1 MTIINE
7 TIFVDGSFVPAHSSQ
22 RIDLVNP
29 ATEEVFATVVDA
41 DETDVD
47 TAVRSARLAFDSW
60 RNSTLQERADV
71 LLAIADGIE
80 ARAAEMID
88 VLMTANGAT
97 RQWAAY
103 VGPGSAFIYRGWA
116 QFVLNEGYEEVRPG
130 QGGHSVYQREPL
142 GVVAAIVPWN
152 SPQVLLASKI
162 APALAAGCTIVAKP
176 SPETTLDT
184 YLLAEIIRDKGL
196 PPGIVNVVSGGRDT
210 GAALV
215 GHEGVDYVSFTGS
228 TAAGRRIAALC
239 GEQLKG
245 VSAEL
250 GGKSAIII
258 CEDADMAVVEDLL
271 WSEVI
276 PYSGQVC
283 YMCSRVLV
291 HRSRY
296 DEIVEF
302 LRSRLAGAKVG
313 DPFAEDT
320 VFGPLITPAARAK
333 VEELIA
339 SAKDE
344 GATLVLGG
352 GRPAGLDK
360 GYFVEPTLFVDVKP
374 EMRIFQ
380 EEIFGPV
387 LMVVPFA
394 DDDEAVA
401 LHNDSAYGLSG
412 NIVGADVAHAE
423 AIARRLDTGRVLIN
437 GSRGYG
443 RASALYKDS
452 GLGRV
457 GDMDTLTQFTKTKNI
472 TVPD

>member
-1 MTIINE
+1 
-7 TIFVDGSFVPAHSSQ
+7 
-22 RIDLVNP
+22 
-29 ATEEVFATVVDA
+29 
-41 DETDVD
+41 
-47 TAVRSARLAFDSW
+47 
-60 RNSTLQERADV
+60 
-71 LLAIADGIE
+71 
-80 ARAAEMID
+80 
-88 VLMTANGAT
+88 
-97 RQWAAY
+97 
-103 VGPGSAFIYRGWA
+103 
-116 QFVLNEGYEEVRPG
+116 
-130 QGGHSVYQREPL
+130 
-142 GVVAAIVPWN
+142 
-152 SPQVLLASKI
+152 
-162 APALAAGCTIVAKP
+162 
-176 SPETTLDT
+176 
-184 YLLAEIIRDKGL
+184 
-196 PPGIVNVVSGGRDT
+196 
-210 GAALV
+210 
-215 GHEGVDYVSFTGS
+215 
-228 TAAGRRIAALC
+228 
-239 GEQLKG
+239 
-245 VSAEL
+245 
-250 GGKSAIII
+250 
-258 CEDADMAVVEDLL
+258 MAVVEDLL

-302 LRSRLAGAKVG
+302 LSSRLASAKVG

-412 NIVGADVAHAE
+412 NIVGADLAHAE

>member
-184 YLLAEIIRDKGL
+184 YLLAEIIREKGL

-215 GHEGVDYVSFTGS
+215 GHWGVDYVSFTGS

-320 VFGPLITPAARAK
+320 MFGPLITPAARAK

-412 NIVGADVAHAE
+412 NIVGADLAHAE

>member
-47 TAVRSARLAFDSW
+47 TAVRSARHAFDSW

-228 TAAGRRIAALC
+228 TAAGRRIAAVC

-302 LRSRLAGAKVG
+302 LRSRLASAKVG